1 VPGPPRISV
10 TELAAGA
17 ADFPLLD
24 EDGQPSG
31 PLLAV
36 ELTGGVACGPD
47 DEQSAVILRR
57 AAARAVSC
65 PRLLIGLVTGPLT
78 KAAGE
83 LLGALDLTLA
93 ASPGSSPTAAA
104 EPGRECV
111 AVPDPEEA
119 LATLDAAVTAS
130 PRAAL
135 VLRQVLRAT
144 EELPVRAALDVESL
158 AYSALLGGPE
168 FGRWLAARPARP
180 QPPPVAEPVLVRRE
194 SHGSEDR
201 LLVTLNRPE
210 RRNAYGRQL
219 RDALTDALRVALLD
233 PAVERVVVNGA
244 GPSFS
249 AGGDLAEFGTAP
261 DLVTA
266 HFVRTQAGAGL
277 LLHALRD
284 RAEVRVHGPC
294 VGAGVELPAFAG
306 TVSADPGTTFT
317 LPEVRMGLIPG
328 AGGTVSIPRRIGRW
342 RTLYLA
348 LGGQPLDA
356 ATALAWGLADRLSPP
371 GP

>member
-1 VPGPPRISV
+1 MPGPPRISV
-10 TELAAGA
+10 AELAAGA
-17 ADFPLLD
+17 ADSPLLD
-24 EDGQPSG
+24 GSGQPSG

-36 ELTGGVACGPD
+36 DLGNGAACHPG
-47 DEQSAVILRR
+47 DEQSAVTLRR
-57 AAARAVSC
+57 AAARAAGS
-65 PRLLIGLVTGPLT
+65 PRLLIGLATGPLAT
-78 KAAGE
+78 GTGE
-83 LLGALDLTLA
+83 LLRALDLTFTPVT
-93 ASPGSSPTAAA
+93 PGGD
-104 EPGRECV
+104 EPARECV
-111 AVPDPEEA
+111 PVPDPEAA
-119 LATLDAAVTAS
+119 LAALDAASAAS

-144 EELPVRAALDVESL
+144 EELPVREALDVESL
-158 AYSALLGGPE
+158 AYSVLLGGAE
-168 FGRWLAARPARP
+168 FGRWRTARPARP
-180 QPPPVAEPVLVRRE
+180 LPPQAADPVLVRRE
-194 SHGSEDR
+194 PQGGEDR
-201 LLVTLNRPE
+201 LLITLNRPE

-219 RDALTDALRVALLD
+219 RDALADALCVAIYD
-233 PAVERVVVNGA
+233 QSVERVVLDGA

-261 DLVTA
+261 DPVTA
-266 HFVRTQAGAGL
+266 HFVRTQGGAAL

-306 TVSADPGTTFT
+306 TVTADRGTTFT

-342 RTLYLA
+342 RTLFLA

-356 ATALAWGLADRLSPP
+356 ATALGWGLVDRLDPA
-371 GP
+371 GR